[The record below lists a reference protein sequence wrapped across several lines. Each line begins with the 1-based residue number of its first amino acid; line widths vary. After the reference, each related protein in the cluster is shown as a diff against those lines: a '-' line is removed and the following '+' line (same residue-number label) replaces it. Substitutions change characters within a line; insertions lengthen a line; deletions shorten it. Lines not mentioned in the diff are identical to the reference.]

1 MNTVLS
7 TISLACLVILL
18 LIFLLKKIGQPYLV
32 AYMIAGI
39 LLRPITSN
47 LLPANLEI
55 EQVGQLGLLFLM
67 FFLGIEMK
75 IPDERSLLLKPV
87 IAQSI
92 KILLSCGFAFFLG
105 YLFQLNIYCTLTL
118 AALFNFNS
126 TAIVGE
132 YLTRNNE
139 LSSAFGTI
147 ILNMLLLQ
155 DLMVA
160 PTTALFRFMGPG
172 TTSISKLIIALIVCL
187 AIIILLHAV
196 RHRTFLQAKALNGLK
211 NDHDLQVFLGLLLS
225 LGFGVLAEM
234 AGLSS
239 AIGSFVAGLCI
250 GRTKAFD
257 WLDHALKPF
266 RIFFVALFFMS
277 IGLQFDIEYLF
288 EHAGIILGG
297 ALLVLISNSALS
309 ATVFRLLGYNW
320 QQSLYAGALLAH
332 TGEFGLLTCSLAY
345 NLHVIDSLFYKTTI
359 AITGTTLILSATWIN
374 VLKLFSQTSHGK
386 NRSLPGW

>member
-1 MNTVLS
+1 MNTVLF

-18 LIFLLKKIGQPYLV
+18 LIFLLKRIGQPYLV

-39 LLRPITSN
+39 LLRPVTSN
-47 LLPANLEI
+47 LLPADLEI
-55 EQVGQLGLLFLM
+55 DQVGQLGLLFLM
-67 FFLGIEMK
+67 FFLGMEMK

-92 KILLSCGFAFFLG
+92 KILLSVGFAFILG
-105 YLFQLNIYCTLTL
+105 YLFRLGIYYILTL

-126 TAIVGE
+126 TAVVGE
-132 YLTRNNE
+132 YLIRNKQ

-172 TTSISKLIIALIVCL
+172 TISISKLIIAFIVSV
-187 AIIILLHAV
+187 AIIILLRAV
-196 RHRTFLQAKALNGLK
+196 RHRSFLQAKALDGLK

-225 LGFGVLAEM
+225 LGFGVLADM

-250 GRTKAFD
+250 GRTLAFD
-257 WLDHALKPF
+257 WLEHALKPF

-288 EHAGIILGG
+288 EHGGIILGG

-309 ATVFRLLGYNW
+309 AIVFRLLGYNW

-332 TGEFGLLTCSLAY
+332 TGEFGLLVCSLAY
-345 NLHVIDSLFYKTTI
+345 KLQVIDSIFYKTTI
-359 AITGTTLILSATWIN
+359 AITGTTLILSASWIN
-374 VLKLFSQTSHGK
+374 VLKLFSQKAYQH
-386 NRSLPGW
+386 RLQL

>member
-1 MNTVLS
+1 MNPVIFA
-7 TISLACLVILL
+7 ISLACLVILL

-39 LLRPITSN
+39 LLRPLTSN
-47 LLPANLEI
+47 LLPANMEM

-67 FFLGIEMK
+67 FFLGMEMK

-87 IAQSI
+87 IAQGI
-92 KILLSCGFAFFLG
+92 KMLLSLGFAFLLG
-105 YLFQLNIYCTLTL
+105 YLFRLGICYTLTR

-126 TAIVGE
+126 TAVVGE

-147 ILNMLLLQ
+147 ILNILLLQ

-160 PTTALFRFMGPG
+160 PTTALFRFMGAG
-172 TTSISKLIIALIVCL
+172 AISISKLLIAFVVSLVIL
-187 AIIILLHAV
+187 ILLRAV
-196 RHRTFLQAKALNGLK
+196 RHRSFLQAKALNGLK

-225 LGFGVLAEM
+225 LGFGVLAEL

-250 GRTKAFD
+250 GRTVAFD
-257 WLDHALKPF
+257 WLEHALKPF

-277 IGLQFDIEYLF
+277 IGLQFDPAYLF
-288 EHAGIILGG
+288 QHGGIILGG

-309 ATVFRLLGYNW
+309 AAVFRLLGYNW
-320 QQSLYAGALLAH
+320 QQSLYGGALLAH
-332 TGEFGLLTCSLAY
+332 TGEFGLLACSMAY
-345 NLHVIDSLFYKTTI
+345 QLHIIDSEFYKTTI

-374 VLKLFSQTSHGK
+374 VLKLFS
-386 NRSLPGW
+386 RASLVRRLYGQ

>member
-1 MNTVLS
+1 MNPVLS

-39 LLRPITSN
+39 LLRPVTSS
-47 LLPANLEI
+47 LLPVNVEI

-67 FFLGIEMK
+67 FFLGMEMK
-75 IPDERSLLLKPV
+75 IPDKRSLLLKPI

-92 KILLSCGFAFFLG
+92 KILLSIGFAFLLG
-105 YLFQLNIYCTLTL
+105 YLFHLSVYYTLTL

-126 TAIVGE
+126 TAVVGE
-132 YLTRNNE
+132 YLSRNNE
-139 LSSAFGTI
+139 LSSSFGTI

-160 PTTALFRFMGPG
+160 PTTALFRFMGAG
-172 TTSISKLIIALIVCL
+172 SVSISKLIAAILVSV
-187 AIIILLHAV
+187 AIIILLRAV
-196 RHRTFLQAKALNGLK
+196 RHRAFLRASVLNGLK

-225 LGFGVLAEM
+225 LGFGVLADL

-250 GRTKAFD
+250 GRTVAFD
-257 WLDHALKPF
+257 WLEHALKPF

-277 IGLQFDIEYLF
+277 IGLQFDLTYLIE
-288 EHAGIILGG
+288 HGGIILGG

-309 ATVFRLLGYNW
+309 AAVFRLLGYNW

-332 TGEFGLLTCSLAY
+332 TGEFGLLVCSLAY
-345 NLHVIDSLFYKTTI
+345 HLHVIDSTFYKAAI
-359 AITGTTLILSATWIN
+359 AITGTTLLLSATWIN
-374 VLKLFSQTSHGK
+374 VLKLLSQAPVIRRLT
-386 NRSLPGW
+386 

>member
-1 MNTVLS
+1 MNSVLL

-18 LIFLLKKIGQPYLV
+18 LIFILKRIGQPYLI

-39 LLRPITSN
+39 LLRPVTSSLMPVN
-47 LLPANLEI
+47 MQT

-75 IPDERSLLLKPV
+75 IPDHRSLLIKPV
-87 IAQSI
+87 IAQAI
-92 KILLSCGFAFFLG
+92 KVLLSVGFAFLLG
-105 YLFQLNIYCTLTL
+105 KIFRLNIYYILTL

-139 LSSAFGTI
+139 LNTSFGSI

-160 PTTALFRFMGPG
+160 PTTALFRFTGSP
-172 TTSISKLIIALIVCL
+172 TVSISKLIIAILVSV
-187 AIIILLHAV
+187 AIIFLLRAV
-196 RHRTFLQAKALNGLK
+196 RHRAFLHSTILNGLK

-225 LGFGVLAEM
+225 LGFGVLADM
-234 AGLSS
+234 AGISS

-250 GRTKAFD
+250 GRTVAFD
-257 WLDHALKPF
+257 WLEHALKPF

-277 IGLQFDIEYLF
+277 IGLQFDIQYLF
-288 EHAGIILGG
+288 EHGGIVLGG
-297 ALLVLISNSALS
+297 ALLVLISNSVLS
-309 ATVFRLLGYNW
+309 ATVFRMLGYDW
-320 QQSLYAGALLAH
+320 EKSLYAGALLAH
-332 TGEFGLLTCSLAY
+332 TGEFGLLICSLAY
-345 NLHVIDSLFYKTTI
+345 SLHIIDSIFYKTAI
-359 AITGTTLILSATWIN
+359 GITGMTLLLSATWIN
-374 VLKLFSQTSHGK
+374 VLRLLTQAAAIKRLI
-386 NRSLPGW
+386 